1 MPRGVLS
8 VVAPVYNE
16 ETLVEEF
23 IERVLAAA
31 RVSDVSAFELI
42 LVNDGSRDRSGD
54 LILEKVAEYPDTIR
68 LVEFSRNF
76 GQQAAFHAGLSFAQG
91 DFVVTLDSDL
101 QDPPELIPKL
111 IEKMRDG
118 FDIVYAKRVP
128 VGGGNYGASGHTGL
142 KSLGAYLFHLLMSR
156 RRHAPIPR
164 DVGEYR
170 CMRKDMVQ
178 HLLNFSEYMIF
189 LPGLVASLG
198 FAAGTVDYVR
208 QRRANRPQASVWTL
222 AMRAFDALTTFSV
235 LPLNFILG
243 ATVAAWLLPFAVG
256 LWMVVDVAVFGR
268 GPSTIALAAL
278 AALTMWCVTLTAI
291 GIMAHYLGRM
301 FLEIKSRPR
310 YFIKR
315 TVGAGVIEA
324 ARKWTTSGTS

>member
-1 MPRGVLS
+1 VPSGVLS
-8 VVAPVYNE
+8 IVAPVYNE

-31 RVSDVSAFELI
+31 RLSDVSEYELI
-42 LVNDGSRDRSGD
+42 LVNDGSRDRSAE
-54 LILEKVAEYPDTIR
+54 LILKKVAEYPDTVR

-76 GQQAAFHAGLSFAQG
+76 GQQAAFYAGLSFAQG

-101 QDPPELIPKL
+101 QDPPEVIPKL
-111 IEKMRDG
+111 VEKMRDG

-128 VGGGNYGASGHTGL
+128 IGGGNFGASGHTGL
-142 KSLGAYLFHLLMSR
+142 KSVGAYLFHLLMSR
-156 RRHAPIPR
+156 RRIAPIPR

-170 CMRKDMVQ
+170 CMRRDMVQ
-178 HLLNFSEYMIF
+178 HLMNFSEYMIF

-198 FAAGTVDYVR
+198 FSVATVDYVR
-208 QRRANRPQASVWTL
+208 QRRANQPQASVWAL
-222 AMRAFDALTTFSV
+222 ALRGFDALTTFSV

-243 ATVAAWLLPFAVG
+243 ATVAAWLLPVAVA
-256 LWMVVDVAVFGR
+256 LWMTVDAVALGKA
-268 GPSTIALAAL
+268 PSTIALATL
-278 AALTMWCVTLTAI
+278 AALTAWCITLTAI
-291 GIMAHYLGRM
+291 GVMAHYLGRM

-315 TVGAGVIEA
+315 TVGVIEA

>member
-1 MPRGVLS
+1 VPRGVLS
-8 VVAPVYNE
+8 IVAPVYNE
-16 ETLVEEF
+16 EALVEEF

-31 RVSDVSAFELI
+31 RVTDVSEFELI
-42 LVNDGSRDRSGD
+42 LVNDGSRDRTGD
-54 LILEKVAEYPDTIR
+54 LIVEKMAEYPNIIR

-76 GQQAAFHAGLSFAQG
+76 GQQAAFYAGLSFAQG

-101 QDPPELIPKL
+101 QDPPEVIPKL
-111 IEKMRDG
+111 VQKMREG

-128 VGGGNYGASGHTGL
+128 VDGGNYGASGHTGL

-156 RRHAPIPR
+156 RRIAPIPR

-170 CMRKDMVQ
+170 CMRRDMVQ
-178 HLLNFSEYMIF
+178 HLMDFSEYMIF

-198 FAAGTVDYVR
+198 FVVGTVDYVR

-243 ATVAAWLLPFAVG
+243 ATLAAWLLPFAVA
-256 LWMVVDVAVFGR
+256 LWMTVDIVAFGK
-268 GPSTIALAAL
+268 GPSTFALTAL

-315 TVGAGVIEA
+315 TVGVIEA